1 MASFGTT
8 LRRAREARGLT
19 LDDVAKETRVARR
32 YLAALEDETL
42 SLLPG
47 GAYNRAYLRTYA
59 RALGLEAKTLLSD
72 YAAEESLQGAAV
84 DDDLDAI
91 NRALDERQ
99 QGLAVHGRW
108 TIVHG
113 PSMWTLLLAG
123 FIVLVIAVGWIV
135 AR

>member
-8 LRRAREARGLT
+8 LKRAREARGLT
-19 LDDVAKETRVARR
+19 LDDIAKETRVARR

-42 SLLPG
+42 SMLPG

-59 RALGLEAKTLLSD
+59 KVLGLEAKTLLSE
-72 YAAEESLQGAAV
+72 YATEESLQHAAA

-91 NRALDERQ
+91 NRALDERRE
-99 QGLAVHGRW
+99 GLGVHGRW

-123 FIVLVIAVGWIV
+123 FIVFIIAVGWIV

>member
-19 LDDVAKETRVARR
+19 MDDVAKETRVARR

-42 SLLPG
+42 ATLPG
-47 GAYNRAYLRTYA
+47 GPYSRAYLRTYA
-59 RALGLEAKTLLSD
+59 KVLGLDAKQLLSD
-72 YAAEESLQGAAV
+72 YAAEESLQHAEV
-84 DDDLDAI
+84 DEDLDSI
-91 NRALDERQ
+91 NRALDERR
-99 QGLAVHGRW
+99 QGLGIHGRW
-108 TIVHG
+108 KVVHG

-123 FIVLVIAVGWIV
+123 FIVIIIAVGWIV